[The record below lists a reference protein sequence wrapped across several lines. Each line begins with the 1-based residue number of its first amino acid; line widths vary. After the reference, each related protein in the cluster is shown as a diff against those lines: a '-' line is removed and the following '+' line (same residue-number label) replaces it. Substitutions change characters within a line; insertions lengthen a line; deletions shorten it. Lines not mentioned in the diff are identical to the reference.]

1 MEYSPQINASN
12 FTVNLKRFFIIL
24 YKKNYILYFSKDNLY
39 FSKNNLYVFA
49 PSQYANNQPHTKT
62 PKKRIL
68 PPILT

>member
-39 FSKNNLYVFA
+39 FSKNNLYVF
-49 PSQYANNQPHTKT
+49 T
-62 PKKRIL
+62 PPNMLIINHIQKRQKSVFY
-68 PPILT
+68 PRF